1 MIISINKE
9 FRLLFIINVIYLII
23 VLVYLSVHVLYFFHN
38 GCISQF
44 VVREYIC
51 HIYSYGLYPFY

>member
-1 MIISINKE
+1 MS
-9 FRLLFIINVIYLII
+9 IYLII

-38 GCISQF
+38 ECISQF

-51 HIYSYGLYPFY
+51 HIDNYELYPFY